1 MLTIM
6 VCHYVLHTCVHS
18 VSHLFAHS
26 YPYYLTDKE
35 NFPACKLRGRQASG
49 WARGTRA
56 VPTVAPSN
64 KLVRKGVSCSRG
76 GSQLTNSEHVHVTR
90 SIMKRAGQNSTLFF
104 ISRSLQMVEQCL

>member
-18 VSHLFAHS
+18 AHTYTHICLFILA
-26 YPYYLTDKE
+26 PYLTDKE

-49 WARGTRA
+49 RAHGTGA

-64 KLVRKGVSCSRG
+64 KLVRKGAGCSRR
-76 GSQLTNSEHVHVTR
+76 GSQLTSSEDVHVTR
-90 SIMKRAGQNSTLFF
+90 SIVK
-104 ISRSLQMVEQCL
+104 